1 MQITDLYQTKITC
14 STYNANI
21 DSTDTVITVKL
32 IDFNGAAVT
41 NKSVTL
47 TCDKGYFNKNG
58 STTISGTSTKSIT
71 ATTDSSG
78 EITATW
84 TASEWGLCTFS
95 TNNTNIQVRITGW
108 KTKYTETNYTV
119 EYNERYGLL
128 RVHGTLSSTSGHQ
141 QFSPNSVITGDLRPT
156 TIASGISYDGQIV
169 FYIREYDG
177 MIMHR
182 TVHNNTLSNQAVY
195 ATIFWKHNLLT
206 KPV

>member
-1 MQITDLYQTKITC
+1 MQISDLYQTKITC

-58 STTISGTSTKSIT
+58 STSISGTTTKSIT
-71 ATTDSSG
+71 ATTNSSG

-95 TNNTNIQVRITGW
+95 ANSTKSSVKIRGFKVLTDTSTVTLREYEEHVLLFVKGIDYIATTAFTDKDTMLTKDSLRPYMPVTVFSNTGNVLLRISDSTNKLQIRSAGSAQVR
-108 KTKYTETNYTV
+108 EN
-119 EYNERYGLL
+119 
-128 RVHGTLSSTSGHQ
+128 
-141 QFSPNSVITGDLRPT
+141 
-156 TIASGISYDGQIV
+156 
-169 FYIREYDG
+169 
-177 MIMHR
+177 
-182 TVHNNTLSNQAVY
+182 VY
-195 ATIFWKHNLLT
+195 AQMQWIKRSE
-206 KPV
+206 